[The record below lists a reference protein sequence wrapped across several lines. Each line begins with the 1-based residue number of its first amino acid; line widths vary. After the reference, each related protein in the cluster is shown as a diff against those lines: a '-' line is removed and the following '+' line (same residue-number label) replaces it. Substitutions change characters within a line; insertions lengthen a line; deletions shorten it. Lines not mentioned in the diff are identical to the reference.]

1 MSKRQWLRLVG
12 AVAATR
18 QALAVGWMGAVG
30 AGEKGAGKV
39 RVVFTGMN
47 APVADADGRSPAVKS
62 EGASVRVA
70 IKRFCVRAGHE
81 MTMFSS
87 ARPKMFKFSVS
98 GPKFG

>member
-1 MSKRQWLRLVG
+1 V
-12 AVAATR
+12 
-18 QALAVGWMGAVG
+18 GAVG
-30 AGEKGAGKV
+30 AGEKRAGEV
-39 RVVFTGMN
+39 GIVFTGMN

-62 EGASVRVA
+62 EAAGVRVA
-70 IKRFCVRAGHE
+70 VKRFCVRAGHE

>member
-1 MSKRQWLRLVG
+1 MVS
-12 AVAATR
+12 AVAAPRQTR
-18 QALAVGWMGAVG
+18 AVRRVGVVG

-39 RVVFTGMN
+39 RVVFAGMN

-62 EGASVRVA
+62 EGASVRIV